1 MTTTQQPRITLEILS
16 GAISN
21 VSATSITLNVLDN
34 PGDREKMAATG
45 VLAAAMGLSG
55 PAAAMATFSSDEMI
69 ETAAKVTFELNGVG
83 VTAVLAAWPFSEGDT
98 LKLVGT
104 RRSDGSFFALAVLD
118 EGKRII
124 ALCPHVS
131 AGGSAHWAGVLRYS
145 LWVGV
150 PYATVVIAAFCA
162 GIYALDYS
170 FAGTLKPLAT
180 FYLMNVSIVIFI
192 GYRIGRRF
200 KKFIRTAE
208 SIFSALGWPDVKWVN
223 LRNDVAARRQPG
235 DPPQMGDTYFR
246 Y

>member
-98 LKLVGT
+98 QAGRHPSQRWVIL
-104 RRSDGSFFALAVLD
+104 RAGSS
-118 EGKRII
+118 R
-124 ALCPHVS
+124 
-131 AGGSAHWAGVLRYS
+131 
-145 LWVGV
+145 
-150 PYATVVIAAFCA
+150 
-162 GIYALDYS
+162 
-170 FAGTLKPLAT
+170 
-180 FYLMNVSIVIFI
+180 
-192 GYRIGRRF
+192 
-200 KKFIRTAE
+200 
-208 SIFSALGWPDVKWVN
+208 
-223 LRNDVAARRQPG
+223 
-235 DPPQMGDTYFR
+235 
-246 Y
+246 